1 MIRTFYDINSRT
13 NDQRPSSSSKSVFGR
28 SSLNF
33 HQQNIFK
40 DESSKNYL
48 NKYTIIK
55 ELGKG
60 SFSTVYL
67 AQRQQK
73 GGSPRSAN
81 PEKDL
86 ICSENI

>member
-1 MIRTFYDINSRT
+1 MRRTFYGTNSKN
-13 NDQRPSSSSKSVFGR
+13 NDQRPPSSSRSVFGR

-40 DESSKNYL
+40 DESNQNYL

-73 GGSPRSAN
+73 GSNCKSGN
-81 PEKDL
+81 PETDP

>member
-1 MIRTFYDINSRT
+1 MRRTFYGTNDQN
-13 NDQRPSSSSKSVFGR
+13 NDQRPPSSSRSIFGR

-40 DESSKNYL
+40 DESNQNYL

-73 GGSPRSAN
+73 GSSLKNDN
-81 PEKDL
+81 PETDT
-86 ICSENI
+86 ICCENV